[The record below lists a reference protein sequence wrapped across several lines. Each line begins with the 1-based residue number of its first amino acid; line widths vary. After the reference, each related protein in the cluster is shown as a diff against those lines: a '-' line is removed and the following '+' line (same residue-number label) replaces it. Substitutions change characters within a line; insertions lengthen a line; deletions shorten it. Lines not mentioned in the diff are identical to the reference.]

1 VNPLIDDAELTV
13 ALASAGPP
21 TLLDVRWSLGG
32 DGHQAYADGHI
43 PGAVFVDLET
53 DLSGRPGMGGRH
65 PLPDPDR
72 LQAVLRK
79 AGVRADHPV
88 VVYEAGG
95 AQTSGSAA
103 RAWWT
108 VRWAGHHNV
117 RVLDGGFAAWVAAGR
132 PVSTELV
139 EKPEGDIVVR
149 PGGLPVL
156 DAAAA
161 ARLAGQGALVD
172 ARVAPRYRGEVE
184 LVDPVAG
191 HIPGALNLPG
201 AEVVDEYGRLLEPLV
216 LRERF
221 AALGLPDA
229 SPVGVYCGSG
239 VLAAQTV
246 LAFIVAGYQPML
258 YVGSWSHWITD
269 PLRPV
274 ER

>member
-1 VNPLIDDAELTV
+1 VNPLIDDAELAV
-13 ALASAGPP
+13 ALASARPP

-43 PGAVFVDLET
+43 PGAVFT
-53 DLSGRPGMGGRH
+53 DLDTELTGTPGPGGRH
-65 PLPDPDR
+65 PLPDPDQ
-72 LQAVLRK
+72 LQAALRK
-79 AGVRADHPV
+79 AGVRAEHPV

-95 AQTSGSAA
+95 GQTSGSAA
-103 RAWWT
+103 RTWWT
-108 VRWAGHHNV
+108 LRWAGHHNV
-117 RVLDGGFAAWVAAGR
+117 RVLDGGFAEWVAAGR

-156 DAAAA
+156 DAESA
-161 ARLAGQGALVD
+161 ARLARKGALVD
-172 ARVAPRYRGEVE
+172 ARVGPRYRGEVE
-184 LVDPVAG
+184 PVDPVAG

-201 AEVVDEYGRLLEPLV
+201 AQVIDGSGRLLDPPA
-216 LRERF
+216 LRARF
-221 AALGLPDA
+221 VAIGLPDA

-239 VLAAQTV
+239 VVAAQTV
-246 LAFIVAGYQPML
+246 LSLTVAGYQPVL

-269 PLRPV
+269 SARPV